1 MIPVMIPVTQF
12 RSRKRGKLHLR
23 ESNFTN
29 FPGGG
34 GMPPDLPPSQEFV
47 VPDNVAART
56 VHVRQLNHCIRYF
69 QMLPKTLVG

>member
-12 RSRKRGKLHLR
+12 RSRERGKLHLR

-29 FPGGG
+29 FPGD
-34 GMPPDLPPSQEFV
+34 PPPPSQEFV
-47 VPDNVAART
+47 VP
-56 VHVRQLNHCIRYF
+56 VRQLNHCIRYF

>member
-1 MIPVMIPVTQF
+1 MIPVTQF
-12 RSRKRGKLHLR
+12 RSRERGKLHLR

-29 FPGGG
+29 FLGG
-34 GMPPDLPPSQEFV
+34 GMPPDPPSPPGVRSAGQL
-47 VPDNVAART
+47 ART